1 MENVITVLFKFTP
14 TPTKIRLNGSITTS
28 GWWWPRKV
36 WRRGG
41 VGLEREM
48 RVNEGYADRLM
59 FLFSINAVCHLHVPI
74 YCKQIV

>member
-41 VGLEREM
+41 EGRGGGYI
-48 RVNEGYADRLM
+48 RVVKR
-59 FLFSINAVCHLHVPI
+59 
-74 YCKQIV
+74 